1 MPTLDYCTSQEA
13 LLSLL
18 LLVVAALSHCSIKLT
33 LFHHCQCEWPIK
45 WKRHFLLCQSLL
57 VRTQYYFHVFPK
69 TVCKEIKLIHKRHM
83 WMAFF
88 KPKAEDWIGR
98 LCCGVVTLRG
108 EEDNCRGLT
117 CHNRSWMEQAAI
129 PPANI
134 SINEQPLQEL
144 KIAPLERQ
152 DIKCPLLN
160 IRLRFKANQHKGVW
174 KPL

>member
-1 MPTLDYCTSQEA
+1 MPTLDYSTSQEA

-18 LLVVAALSHCSIKLT
+18 IIKLT
-33 LFHHCQCEWPIK
+33 LLHHSQCEQPII
-45 WKRHFLLCQSLL
+45 WKRQLLCWSRL

-69 TVCKEIKLIHKRHM
+69 TVCKEIKLMHNWHI

-88 KPKAEDWIGR
+88 KPKIEDWIGR
-98 LCCGVVTLRG
+98 LCWGCEVVTLRG

-134 SINEQPLQEL
+134 SINEQPLQQL
-144 KIAPLERQ
+144 KIAPLEQQ
-152 DIKCPLLN
+152 DLKVL
-160 IRLRFKANQHKGVW
+160 F
-174 KPL
+174 